1 MASMLDMDRQMVKM
15 EVRTKCMMK
24 SLMIISM
31 VAFPTVASA
40 QYHSLSGG
48 PVTDIPAYSW
58 ENPGWS
64 QGSTAFNASPHQ
76 LPTATTPTMV
86 QSFAPDSRGTAA
98 GGGFIPPSRLNND
111 FGNMD

>member
-1 MASMLDMDRQMVKM
+1 
-15 EVRTKCMMK
+15 MK
-24 SLMIISM
+24 YLMIISM

-40 QYHSLSGG
+40 QYHSLSGE
-48 PVTDIPAYSW
+48 PVHDIPAFSW

-76 LPTATTPTMV
+76 LPTATTAPMA
-86 QSFAPDSRGTAA
+86 QSYAPDSRGGSV
-98 GGGFIPPSRLNND
+98 GGGSIPPSRLNND

>member
-1 MASMLDMDRQMVKM
+1 
-15 EVRTKCMMK
+15 MMK
-24 SLMIISM
+24 YLILTL
-31 VAFPTVASA
+31 VGVFPTVANA

-64 QGSTAFNASPHQ
+64 EGRTDFNASHHQ
-76 LPTATTPTMV
+76 TPTASSP
-86 QSFAPDSRGTAA
+86 SFAPSYGSNTYSA
-98 GGGFIPPSRLNND
+98 GGGSAPLSHLQND

>member
-1 MASMLDMDRQMVKM
+1 
-15 EVRTKCMMK
+15 
-24 SLMIISM
+24 MIKTLI
-31 VAFPTVASA
+31 VLA
-40 QYHSLSGG
+40 QFHSLSGG

-76 LPTATTPTMV
+76 LPTATTAPMV
-86 QSFAPDSRGTAA
+86 QSFAPDSRGGSV
-98 GGGFIPPSRLNND
+98 GGGSIPPSRLNND

>member
-1 MASMLDMDRQMVKM
+1 
-15 EVRTKCMMK
+15 MMK
-24 SLMIISM
+24 YLMIISM

-48 PVTDIPAYSW
+48 PVTDIPVYSW

-64 QGSTAFNASPHQ
+64 QGSTEFNASPHQ
-76 LPTATTPTMV
+76 LPTASTPSMV
-86 QSFAPDSRGTAA
+86 QSFAPDSRGGSV
-98 GGGFIPPSRLNND
+98 GGGSIPPSRLNND